1 MCEPLAKAV
10 RDCGVNAL
18 AFNAKLSAG
27 EKVAVLD
34 GWRKGTVNFVV
45 ATIAF
50 GMGIDRP
57 NVRFRAIS
65 EVAHSGSKYPIR
77 SPLHYPYWTQVRR
90 VIHWNISKCIEA

>member
-1 MCEPLAKAV
+1 M
-10 RDCGVNAL
+10 
-18 AFNAKLSAG
+18 
-27 EKVAVLD
+27 LD

-57 NVRFRAIS
+57 NVRLRVIS
-65 EVAHSGSKYPIR
+65 EGVPHSLTVALSI
-77 SPLHYPYWTQVRR
+77 LAQVRR